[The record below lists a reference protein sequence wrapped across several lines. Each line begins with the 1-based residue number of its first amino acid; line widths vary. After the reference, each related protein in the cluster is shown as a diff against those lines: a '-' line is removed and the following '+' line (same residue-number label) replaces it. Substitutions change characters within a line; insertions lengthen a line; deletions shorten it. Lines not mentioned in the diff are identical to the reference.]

1 MSSLQNTRVEFR
13 RLGIVEVDEFSN
25 TPKSSHWFIVVN
37 TNKTA
42 RNAEELDILKSKL
55 EDTIAT
61 LFDKENFNETF
72 EIKKK
77 NTLVDRIVITS
88 SIEIGS
94 KFKRVHANIQVDVFH
109 DGAIHLRY
117 RDFIKNFNNIM
128 RLNTRLHINIQK
140 VTSPD
145 AVKNYISKGTRR
157 QDLPDDVIT
166 STDLPPDPPTVSIP
180 SPPRAVASKSK
191 APAPPRRI
199 TVVNSARP
207 RTTEEQRLVDWFKWR
222 QQLGQTLN
230 PQKNLTITKLRP
242 GKR

>member
-1 MSSLQNTRVEFR
+1 MTSQQSINVEFR
-13 RLGIVEVDEFSN
+13 RLGIVEVDEFSSS
-25 TPKSSHWFIVVN
+25 PKSSHWFIVVN

-42 RNAEELDILKSKL
+42 RNAEELHTLKQKL

-61 LFDKENFNETF
+61 LFDQENFNETF
-72 EIKKK
+72 ELKKR
-77 NTLVDRIVITS
+77 NTEIEKIVITS

-109 DGAIHLRY
+109 NGAIHLRY
-117 RDFIKNFNNIM
+117 KKFIQNFNNIM

-157 QDLPDDVIT
+157 EDLPDDVI
-166 STDLPPDPPTVSIP
+166 SSADLPEPPTISVP

-191 APAPPRRI
+191 APAPPQRLV
-199 TVVNSARP
+199 VVNSARP

-222 QQLGQTLN
+222 QQLGERLN
-230 PQKNLTITKLRP
+230 PAKNVTVTKLRP
-242 GKR
+242 GRR

>member
-1 MSSLQNTRVEFR
+1 MTSLQNTRVEFR

-42 RNAEELDILKSKL
+42 RNANELDILKSKL

-72 EIKKK
+72 EIKKR
-77 NTLVDRIVITS
+77 NTTIDKVIITT

-117 RDFIKNFNNIM
+117 RKFIENFNSIM

-145 AVKNYISKGTRR
+145 AVRNYISKGTRR

-166 STDLPPDPPTVSIP
+166 STDLPDPPTVSIP

-191 APAPPRRI
+191 VPAPPRRVTI
-199 TVVNSARP
+199 VNSARP

-222 QQLGQTLN
+222 QQLGETLN
-230 PQKNLTITKLRP
+230 PGRNITTTKLRP
-242 GKR
+242 DRR